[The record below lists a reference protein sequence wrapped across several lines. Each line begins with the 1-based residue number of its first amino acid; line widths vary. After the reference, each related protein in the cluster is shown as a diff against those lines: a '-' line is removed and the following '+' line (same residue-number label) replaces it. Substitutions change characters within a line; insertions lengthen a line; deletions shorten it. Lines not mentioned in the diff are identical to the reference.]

1 MNSKERFNEKID
13 QMKGEQAKNVKMFTD
28 EEYKL
33 KIERIKEVKMPGHK
47 WLPRDYALVNKFE
60 VLQVEKDGV
69 LLERLVKVDK
79 KDGSRKRYVT
89 YESLFDAIMEYH
101 AEAGKHT
108 GRLLTFKKLQQIY
121 ANITMQYVI
130 LFIEC
135 CETCQQKQGRVK
147 KGVVVKPLVSSRFN
161 SRCQVD
167 CIDMQSCPDGEY
179 RYIMVYQDHLTK
191 FTILEAMKTKEA
203 VEVAGNLVKIFKTF
217 SAPLILHSDNGREF
231 VNKVCHL
238 SIGFNK

>member
-1 MNSKERFNEKID
+1 MSRCS
-13 QMKGEQAKNVKMFTD
+13 QMK
-28 EEYKL
+28 
-33 KIERIKEVKMPGHK
+33 
-47 WLPRDYALVNKFE
+47 
-60 VLQVEKDGV
+60 
-69 LLERLVKVDK
+69 
-79 KDGSRKRYVT
+79 S
-89 YESLFDAIMEYH
+89 
-101 AEAGKHT
+101 
-108 GRLLTFKKLQQIY
+108 
-121 ANITMQYVI
+121 ITMQQVI

-231 VNKVCHL
+231 VN
-238 SIGFNK
+238 